1 VHPAIFGYLSVPP
14 WSEDQ
19 EVRSWQRAVEAF
31 AATEGYA
38 LAGIFTDVRGAGESG
53 FYALMAA
60 LRHEEAVAV
69 VVPDMGH
76 LEHVACLAGA
86 DARVA
91 TRYLRAR
98 VLTVD
103 ATAPARD
110 R

>member
-1 VHPAIFGYLSVPP
+1 MHPAIFGYVSVLP
-14 WSEDQ
+14 WSEDRD
-19 EVRSWQRAVEAF
+19 VRAWQRGIETF
-31 AATEGYA
+31 AAAEGYA

-60 LRHEEAVAV
+60 LRHEQAVAV

-98 VLTVD
+98 VLTVG
-103 ATAPARD
+103 AT
-110 R
+110 